1 MLFTQLGLIVTIG
14 FIGTVDPVTNLSLV
28 AVMATVIAV
37 FSASQ
42 DVAIDAYRRELLY
55 DDELGLGNSV
65 HVQAYR
71 ISSLIPGSLAI
82 VLADSL
88 PWYLVFWITAG
99 FMSIGVALSL
109 SIKEPIRTPV
119 AHKNIYSVVV
129 TPFADYVE
137 RRGWTGVLLA
147 MSFMVLYKLGDN
159 MATAL
164 SSPFYLDLGF
174 TKTEIGIWAKNA
186 GLWSSIVGA
195 MIGGAMMLRLS
206 INKALWLFGTVQ
218 LLSIGGFA
226 ILAAT
231 GPVIWLL
238 AAVISFEYLG
248 VGLGTAAFVAYM
260 ARESSR
266 TFAATQIAL
275 FTALAAL
282 PRSMA
287 NASTGFLVES
297 LGWVEFYLL
306 CMVAAVPGMLLL
318 LWVAPWGADHG
329 PDEPAPPDN
338 EHEGTVERLRDRE
351 ASR

>member
-1 MLFTQLGLIVTIG
+1 
-14 FIGTVDPVTNLSLV
+14 
-28 AVMATVIAV
+28 MATVIAV

-42 DVAIDAYRRELLY
+42 DVAIDAYRRELLS

-88 PWYLVFWITAG
+88 PWHLVFWITAG
-99 FMSIGVALSL
+99 FMSIGVGLSL
-109 SIKEPIRTPV
+109 SIKEPSRTPV
-119 AHKNIYSVVV
+119 VHKNIYSVVV

-137 RRGWTGVLLA
+137 RRGWAGVLLA
-147 MSFMVLYKLGDN
+147 MTFMVLYKLGDN

-174 TKTEIGIWAKNA
+174 TKTEIGVWAKNA
-186 GLWSSIVGA
+186 GLWSSIIGA
-195 MIGGAMMLRLS
+195 MIGGAIMLRVS

-329 PDEPAPPDN
+329 PDEPMTSDN
-338 EHEGTVERLRDRE
+338 EHGGTVEPFRDRD
-351 ASR
+351 ASP

>member
-1 MLFTQLGLIVTIG
+1 VTIA

-42 DVAIDAYRRELLY
+42 DVAIDAYRRELLS

-88 PWYLVFWITAG
+88 PWHLVFWITAG
-99 FMSIGVALSL
+99 FMSIGVGLSL
-109 SIKEPIRTPV
+109 SIKEPSRTPV
-119 AHKNIYSVVV
+119 VHKNIYSVVV

-137 RRGWTGVLLA
+137 RRGWAGVLLA
-147 MSFMVLYKLGDN
+147 MTFMVLYKLGDN

-174 TKTEIGIWAKNA
+174 TKTEIGVWAKNA
-186 GLWSSIVGA
+186 GLWSSIIGA
-195 MIGGAMMLRLS
+195 MIGGAIMLRVS

-329 PDEPAPPDN
+329 PDEPMTPDN
-338 EHEGTVERLRDRE
+338 EHRGTVEPFRDRD
-351 ASR
+351 ASP